1 MKRSIKAALISGLV
15 FPGLGH
21 IYLKKY
27 LVGAVLLFVAGVSVY
42 SLSVAA
48 IDTALS
54 VAKEIEAGEVSI
66 NEDAIG
72 RLIEQKSQ
80 GSAKAMNLSL
90 VVLMLSWVIGIVD
103 SYRVGRGKER
113 TEGKV
118 SEKET

>member
-27 LVGAVLLFVAGVSVY
+27 LVGGVLLFVAGVSVY
-42 SLSVAA
+42 SLSVTA
-48 IDTALS
+48 IDTAVS

-66 NEDAIG
+66 DEDAIG

-90 VVLMLSWVIGIVD
+90 VVLMLSWAIGIVD
-103 SYRVGRGKER
+103 SYRAGRGKER

-118 SEKET
+118 AEKET

>member
-1 MKRSIKAALISGLV
+1 MKRSIKAALISGLA

-27 LVGAVLLFVAGVSVY
+27 LVGAVLLIVAGASVY
-42 SLSVAA
+42 SVSVTA

-80 GSAKAMNLSL
+80 GSAKATNLSL
-90 VVLMLSWVIGIVD
+90 VALMLSWVFGVVD
-103 SYRVGRGKER
+103 SYRVGRGKKR
-113 TEGKV
+113 TKGKV
-118 SEKET
+118 GEKET